1 MPSLKTKETRKDFIL
16 DLFVAKNLENTI
28 YCQRKIISHY
38 IKRWENISFLCTM
51 AGQKKYFLCL
61 FVKVYTFK
69 LCGPEPIFDSVSN
82 SHLRFYIEFSLKIFF
97 NQESRIHLCS
107 MYSEFQS
114 TLFDFRK
121 FWYLPI
127 FNYPSKFRFKSQQRL
142 FSLQIILSSWM
153 SILSTCF
160 QKSLW
165 IGNYSKNFFCWDFK
179 IKFGE

>member
-1 MPSLKTKETRKDFIL
+1 M
-16 DLFVAKNLENTI
+16 FVAKNLENTI

-38 IKRWENISFLCTM
+38 IKSRENISFLCTRS
-51 AGQKKYFLCL
+51 GQ
-61 FVKVYTFK
+61 
-69 LCGPEPIFDSVSN
+69 ES
-82 SHLRFYIEFSLKIFF
+82 IFF
-97 NQESRIHLCS
+97 VCLSKFTLSKFEVQNQFLILYQIRILDFILNLVWISFSIKNLESILCS
-107 MYSEFQS
+107 MYSKFQS
-114 TLFDFRK
+114 TLFDFLK

-160 QKSLW
+160 QKSHW